1 MMANRLAQLVGTD
14 GTVPPGAAELRAEGL
29 TADSRKAGPGL
40 VFAALPGTKV
50 DGARFIPQALAQG
63 ALAVVAQKGAYSGPG
78 VVIETDNPRRLY
90 ALMAARL
97 AGPQP
102 DNIVAVTGTNGKT
115 SVAAFVRQIWSAL
128 GFRAAS
134 LGTIGVVGPSGAQY
148 LSHTTPD
155 PIELHRI
162 AADLK
167 ADHVDHLAIEASSH
181 GLDQFRLDGLRLAA
195 GGFTNLTR
203 DHMDYHPT
211 VAAYF
216 DAKMRLFEELLPK
229 GAPAVINVDAPYG
242 AEAAARAGKAGLSV
256 YTVGR
261 KGTHLRLVADAREG
275 MMQVLTLATASG
287 THRISLPL
295 AGAFQAANA
304 LVAAGLVLAT
314 GGEESQVLHALE
326 SLKGAPGRLEQV
338 GQTAAGGA
346 VFVDYAHTPD
356 ALDNAILALKPY
368 ATGRMVVVFGCGG
381 DRDKGK
387 RPQMGAIAHRLAQ
400 RVIVTDDNPRTE
412 TPAMIRAEILA
423 AAPGAEEIGD
433 RAAAIRAGVRDLG
446 AGDVLLVAG
455 KGHEPGQTV
464 GTEVRP
470 FSDHDAVRAAI
481 AGEDY
486 HG

>member
-1 MMANRLAQLVGTD
+1 MANRLIYLVGTD
-14 GTVPPGAAELRAEGL
+14 GRLPPGAGDVRVAGI
-29 TADSRKAGPGL
+29 TADSRAVKPGF

-50 DGARFIPQALAQG
+50 DGAKFIPQAIAQG
-63 ALAVVAQKGAYSGPG
+63 ASAIVVQAGHYEGPG
-78 VVIETDNPRRLY
+78 LVIESDNPRRLY

-134 LGTIGVVGPSGAQY
+134 LGTIGVVGPSGVRY

-181 GLDQFRLDGLRLAA
+181 GLDQFRLDGLRLSA
-195 GGFTNLTR
+195 GAFTNLTR
-203 DHMDYHPT
+203 DHMDYHAT
-211 VAAYF
+211 EQAYF

-229 GAPAVINVDAPYG
+229 GAPAVINVDAPHG
-242 AEAAARAGKAGLSV
+242 AEAAARARTAGLAL

-261 KGTHLRLVADAREG
+261 KGEHLTLLDDAREG
-275 MMQVLTLATASG
+275 MVQVLTLRTAKG
-287 THRISLPL
+287 VHRVSLPL
-295 AGAFQAANA
+295 AGEFQAANA

-314 GGEESQVLHALE
+314 GGEEAQVLHALQ
-326 SLKGAPGRLEQV
+326 SLRGAPGRLEQV
-338 GQTAAGGA
+338 GQTAQGGA

-368 ATGRMVVVFGCGG
+368 ATGRLTVVFGCGG
-381 DRDKGK
+381 DRDRGK
-387 RPQMGAIAHRLAQ
+387 RPQMGTIAARLAQ

-412 TPAMIRAEILA
+412 DPATIRAEILA
-423 AAPGAEEIGD
+423 AAPGAEDIAD
-433 RAAAIRAGVRDLG
+433 RAAAIRAGVTGLG
-446 AGDVLLVAG
+446 AGDILLVAG

-470 FSDHDAVRAAI
+470 FSDHAAVRAAL

>member
-1 MMANRLAQLVGTD
+1 MANRLVSLVGQD
-14 GTVPPGAAELRAEGL
+14 GGVPAGAGDIAALGI
-29 TADSRKAGPGL
+29 TADSRRVAPGFI
-40 VFAALPGTKV
+40 FAALPGSKV
-50 DGARFIPQALAQG
+50 DGTRFIPQALAQG
-63 ALAVVAQKGAYSGPG
+63 AVAVIAQRGAYQGPG

-90 ALMAARL
+90 ALMVARL
-97 AGPQP
+97 SGPQP
-102 DNIVAVTGTNGKT
+102 DTIVAVTGTNGKT

-155 PIELHRI
+155 PVELHAI
-162 AADLK
+162 AAGLK
-167 ADHVDHLAIEASSH
+167 QDHVDHLAIEASSH
-181 GLDQFRLDGLRLAA
+181 GLDQFRLDGLRLCA

-211 VAAYF
+211 EQAYF
-216 DAKMRLFEELLPK
+216 DAKMRLFEELLPR

-242 AEAAARAGKAGLSV
+242 AEAAARAQKAGLALF
-256 YTVGR
+256 TVGR
-261 KGTHLRLVADAREG
+261 KGEQLKLVSERREG
-275 MMQVLTLATASG
+275 MVQVLNLATAGG
-287 THRISLPL
+287 THEVMLPL

-314 GGEESQVLHALE
+314 GGEEAQVLRALE

-368 ATGRMVVVFGCGG
+368 TTGKLTVVFGCGG
-381 DRDKGK
+381 DRDRGK
-387 RPQMGAIAHRLAQ
+387 RPQMGAIAARLAD

-412 TPAMIRAEILA
+412 DPRAIRAEILA
-423 AAPGAEEIGD
+423 AAPKAEEIGD
-433 RAAAIRAGVRDLG
+433 RARAIRAAVEALQ
-446 AGDVLLVAG
+446 AGDVVLVAG

-470 FSDHDAVRAAI
+470 FSDHDAVRAAL